1 MRRLL
6 VTVGALA
13 VLLLGAGPALA
24 DPPVEVDGQVTDT
37 VGALGADG
45 PLVRAALDRVRTA
58 DGIDVFVVLVAGFDA
73 PDGTD
78 WAAATASRSELED
91 SDMLV
96 AIDVTGGSYEW
107 WIGDSFDLPASDVK
121 DVLVSEVEPL
131 LATGAWAD
139 AVITL
144 TDGLTSET
152 GTFLGGSADV
162 EPWSGTTTVVVC
174 GIVLVT
180 LGGTHLLFRR
190 RTAAPAAQ

>member
-1 MRRLL
+1 MRGLL

-24 DPPVEVDGQVTDT
+24 DQPVEVDGQVTDT

-107 WIGDSFDLPASDVK
+107 WIGDSFAMSTPDVD
-121 DVLVSEVEPL
+121 DVLVSDFEPL
-131 LATGAWAD
+131 LVTGAWGD
-139 AVITL
+139 AVIGL
-144 TDGLTSET
+144 TDGLTAANRVFPGEP
-152 GTFLGGSADV
+152 APA
-162 EPWSGTTTVVVC
+162 EPWSGTTTALVGAV
-174 GIVLVT
+174 VLVT
-180 LGGTHLLFRR
+180 LGGTHLLSRR
-190 RTAAPAAQ
+190 RTGMPAQ